1 MVYLCKFH
9 DFKVGTY
16 MFFFQTYDRSHTFF
30 ITISLKFTHPHTH
43 ILTKQMDNI
52 HNIII
57 KPKESQ
63 LQLGSHGGFDTLIPY
78 ILTTT

>member
-1 MVYLCKFH
+1 
-9 DFKVGTY
+9 
-16 MFFFQTYDRSHTFF
+16 MFLFQTYDRSHTFF
-30 ITISLKFTHPHTH
+30 ITISLKVTHPHTLIQTHTH

-63 LQLGSHGGFDTLIPY
+63 HQLGSHGRFDTLIAY